1 MVNYEWVQQNSRE
14 FNSSENVHFFW
25 VPISSLYLFQF
36 SFYHFNLL
44 KTLKFSQQK
53 ERLVSCCIANFI
65 PIGVFDMEYLI
76 SISKYT
82 CNCTAFLKYKYFTMM
97 LGWDRSW
104 SGAILVWGIFL
115 LEVLIPL
122 PPLSH
127 SDDEIMTQRWV
138 TIFVVCAG
146 FRIGILQYAYSIR
159 FSANSMVK
167 FSIMSS

>member
-65 PIGVFDMEYLI
+65 SIGVFDMEYLI

-104 SGAILVWGIFL
+104 SGAILVWGNLFAGGVNPITPSITLWWWDNDTKMSNYICSLCRFPYWYL
-115 LEVLIPL
+115 
-122 PPLSH
+122 
-127 SDDEIMTQRWV
+127 
-138 TIFVVCAG
+138 TIC
-146 FRIGILQYAYSIR
+146 ILY
-159 FSANSMVK
+159 
-167 FSIMSS
+167 